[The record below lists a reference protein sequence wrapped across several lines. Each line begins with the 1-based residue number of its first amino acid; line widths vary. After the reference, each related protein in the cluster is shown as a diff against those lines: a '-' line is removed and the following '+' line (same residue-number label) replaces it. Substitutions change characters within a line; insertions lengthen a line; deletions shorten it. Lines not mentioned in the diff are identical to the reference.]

1 MKLNAHD
8 KIIERLRMLTYT
20 GMLIVLMLTA
30 CGVDPYKDEYVLPTK
45 FVKATPPGGDIAADS
60 RITIIFD
67 NPPKDIKVSTGTVG
81 GSGKSAIIMGPFP
94 LGPLEL
100 IITWADGTQV
110 GTQVLNFN
118 VNVRVNA
125 KT

>member
-1 MKLNAHD
+1 MAKL
-8 KIIERLRMLTYT
+8 LRDFVCLRT
-20 GMLIVLMLTA
+20 GILIVLMLTA
-30 CGVDPYKDEYVLPTK
+30 CGLDNTAVDEHERFPTK

-60 RITIIFD
+60 RITITFD
-67 NPPKDIKVSTGTVG
+67 NHPLDVKVNVGTVG
-81 GSGKSAIIMGPFP
+81 GSGKNVIITGPFP

-118 VNVRVNA
+118 VNA
-125 KT
+125 PADD